1 MYTMII
7 EVAAVILFAGC
18 AWHAVKFEG
27 SPFAQQW
34 FVAGY
39 LFGIIRETVMQVAFP
54 NYFYAPSILRLG
66 AAPALICLLWAAL
79 PYLAYVFARR
89 IVPSRETVPFAALM
103 FIAAASFD
111 LPIEATA
118 AQVRWWIYEPG
129 YGPFFFGGVPL
140 VVPLLWGGAAVLF
153 FLFLQRV
160 RASRLPERG
169 RTYAMITF
177 APVLA
182 ALHVAYTLILNAVL

>member
-1 MYTMII
+1 MYTII
-7 EVAAVILFAGC
+7 IQFAAVVLFAGC
-18 AWHAVKFEG
+18 AWHAAKFEG
-27 SPFAQQW
+27 AAIAQQW

-66 AAPALICLLWAAL
+66 AAPALICLLWGAL

-89 IVPSRETVPFAALM
+89 IVPPKETVPFAALM

-118 AQVRWWIYEPG
+118 VQVRWWSYEND
-129 YGPFFFGGVPL
+129 YAPFVFGGVPL
-140 VVPLLWGGAAVLF
+140 VVPLLWGGAAAIF

-169 RTYAMITF
+169 RTYAMIVF
-177 APVLA
+177 APVMA
-182 ALHVAYTLILNAVL
+182 ALHVVYTLVLTAVL

>member
-1 MYTMII
+1 MYTII
-7 EVAAVILFAGC
+7 IQFAAVILFAGC
-18 AWHAVKFEG
+18 AWHAAKFEG

-54 NYFYAPSILRLG
+54 NYFYAPSILRIG

-79 PYLAYVFARR
+79 PYLAYVFTRR
-89 IVPSRETVPFAALM
+89 IVPPKETVPFAALL
-103 FIAAASFD
+103 FIATASFD

-118 AQVRWWIYEPG
+118 TVVHWWIFEPT
-129 YGPFFFGGVPL
+129 YAPFFFGGVPL
-140 VVPLLWGGAAVLF
+140 VVPLLWGGAAAIF

-160 RASRLPERG
+160 RTSRLPDRG

-177 APVLA
+177 APVMA
-182 ALHVAYTLILNAVL
+182 ALHVVYSLVLMAVL